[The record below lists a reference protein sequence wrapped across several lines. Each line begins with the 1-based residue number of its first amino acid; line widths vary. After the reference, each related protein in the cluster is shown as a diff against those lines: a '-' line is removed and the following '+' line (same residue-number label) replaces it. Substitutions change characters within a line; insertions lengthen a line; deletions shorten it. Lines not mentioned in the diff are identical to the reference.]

1 MEEGEFSE
9 AHEDLAALEKDYEEF
24 GAESAEVKME
34 AALEVIQ
41 THTKEALRIFLEG
54 LRPVKIAVKPDW
66 GLRALDV
73 DEYCKAS

>member
-1 MEEGEFSE
+1 MKSPPPSTLQRQPSIETEPKTLF
-9 AHEDLAALEKDYEEF
+9 DVDMN
-24 GAESAEVKME
+24 SARE

-41 THTKEALRIFLEG
+41 THTKEEALRIFLEG